1 VYLGSKEIPG
11 EEDLEQTLEELIK
24 NSKAKEVAMTVAEYF
39 ETKGQI
45 KGRQEGEQIGIQK
58 GEQIGIQKEKREMAR
73 RMKSKGVS
81 ISDIALFTGLAEEEI
96 KKL

>member
-1 VYLGSKEIPG
+1 
-11 EEDLEQTLEELIK
+11 
-24 NSKAKEVAMTVAEYF
+24 MTVAEYF
-39 ETKGQI
+39 ETKGKI
-45 KGRQEGEQIGIQK
+45 KGRQEGEQIGIQKGEQIGIQK